1 MQIVHTVKTT
11 LTEYDIQKII
21 AEYLSNREAL
31 PFTIPIY
38 CINFQ
43 YEEDE
48 FTKKKRCIAVVDC
61 IMEGEKL

>member
-11 LTEYDIQKII
+11 LTEYDIKNII

-31 PFTIPIY
+31 PFTIPID

-43 YEEDE
+43 YEEDD
-48 FTKKKRCIAVVDC
+48 FTRKKRCRAVVDC
-61 IMEGEKL
+61 VMEGEKL